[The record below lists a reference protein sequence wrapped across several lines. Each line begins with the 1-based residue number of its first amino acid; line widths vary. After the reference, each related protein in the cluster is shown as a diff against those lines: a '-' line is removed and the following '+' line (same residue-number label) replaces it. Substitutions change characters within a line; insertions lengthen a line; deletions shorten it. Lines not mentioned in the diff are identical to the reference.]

1 MVMDTSVVQEN
12 TQRSESLAGGDY
24 RLWHPFTPMKQ
35 FLEFNPQIIESG
47 DGVYL
52 FSESGKKFL
61 NLTSCLWNAPFGLG
75 CREIIDRIHLQL
87 GQLGAASLFRT
98 SHPAAVEL
106 AGRIADI
113 APDGLNHVFLTS
125 NGSEA
130 IESAIKLVRQYFFR
144 RGSGKYKVISLQN
157 AYHGV
162 SYGALAASGFGD
174 DQRGFGP
181 MPGGFL
187 HIPRPDPREAPQGTS
202 AADHIASC
210 ADRLEET
217 ILAEGPETVAMFLLE
232 PVQGMG
238 GVVIPTQ
245 AYFDRVAAICR
256 KYDVKLAFDE
266 VTTGMGRT
274 GTMFAAQRWGITPD
288 VLCLGKAMGGGY
300 FPLGAVVASDEI
312 WNAFQGDS
320 HEDQFKH
327 GSTYSGH
334 PGACAAGLA
343 VLDLLADGEMIA
355 QVRQR
360 GDHFL
365 QGLQEL
371 TELPIVSEVR
381 GIGMMFAV
389 DLVRDKQDQTPL
401 DASAMLAV
409 LRGMFAK
416 GLWVHPAESKILMLP
431 PFIMD
436 EPTIDEA
443 CVGLRDVLKR
453 AHAWI
458 R

>member
-1 MVMDTSVVQEN
+1 MDASFGHEDVLQ
-12 TQRSESLAGGDY
+12 SESFQGGGDY

-35 FLEFNPQIIESG
+35 FLELNLLIIESG
-47 DGVYL
+47 EGVYL
-52 FSESGKKFL
+52 TSQSGKRFL

-75 CREIIDRIHLQL
+75 CTEIIDRIHRQL

-98 SHPAAVEL
+98 SHPAAIEF

-113 APDGLNHVFLTS
+113 APDNLNHVFLTS

-130 IESAIKLVRQYFFR
+130 IESAIKLVRQFYFR
-144 RGSGKYKVISLQN
+144 KGSGKYKVISLHN

-181 MPGGFL
+181 MPDGFV
-187 HIPRPDPREAPQGTS
+187 HIPRPDPREAPEGVS
-202 AADHIASC
+202 GPDYVVSC
-210 ADRLEET
+210 ADRLEEA
-217 ILAEGPETVAMFLLE
+217 ILSEGPETVAMFMLE

-238 GVVIPTQ
+238 GVIIPTQ
-245 AYFDRVAAICR
+245 AYFDRVVEICR
-256 KYDVKLAFDE
+256 KYDVKLVFDE
-266 VTTGMGRT
+266 VTTGLGRT
-274 GTMFAAQRWGITPD
+274 GTMFAAQHWGVTPD

-300 FPLGAVVASDEI
+300 FPLGAVVASDAI

-343 VLDLLADGEMIA
+343 VLDLLADGRLIQQA
-355 QVRQR
+355 ADR
-360 GDHFL
+360 GDHFMRR
-365 QGLQEL
+365 LQEL

-381 GIGMMFAV
+381 GIGMMFAI
-389 DLVRDKQDQTPL
+389 DLVHDKRDRTPL
-401 DASAMLAV
+401 DASAMMSV
-409 LRGMFAK
+409 LLGMFAK

-436 EPTIDEA
+436 EATIDEA
-443 CVGLRDVLKR
+443 CTGLRDVLRR

-458 R
+458 